1 MYLLSDSQFGQCVFR
16 ELGFYIHF
24 TIIHQADHHTTGSD
38 FYPRSMV
45 GKIDDNSFD
54 GALILSFSKVI

>member
-38 FYPRSMV
+38 FYPRSIV
-45 GKIDDNSFD
+45 GKIDDNSFERSFD
-54 GALILSFSKVI
+54 TQFSKVI